1 VLVVSGLVLDYG
13 PHRVL
18 DGVDLEVRAGEVVA
32 LVGENGTGKTT
43 LVRCVGGMLRPSA
56 GTITT
61 SAPGGVAIVWQDLA
75 LCDNLD
81 AVANVFL
88 GREQRFPNEPGME
101 ADTRRLLDRFG
112 VAVTDLR
119 QPVGLLSGGQ
129 RQVVAVARATA
140 GRPGLLVLDEPTSA
154 LGISAARRVDAL
166 VQELRAGGTAVLLV
180 SHRVE
185 QVFDLADRILVLR
198 QGKVVAET
206 TPVEAHPDEVAA
218 LMEGVEVE
226 STARRQLRRLR
237 GLVDQLAGVEPSSS
251 LPIIVSA
258 AAAALGVGQL
268 SVHLLSG
275 PEPRRLKRFAAVGL
289 AEPLLAAIEDLP
301 VGAGGGPVGLAAES
315 GTMVVVEDTATSPAW
330 TPFAPLGAS
339 AGARS
344 CWAAP
349 ILGDA
354 GLLGVVSGF
363 GTGVGRPRADL
374 MELVFLYAGYA
385 AAAIERGRLLAE
397 VTRRNR
403 VLETLRSMLETL
415 AGPDRL
421 RGGLEVALL
430 ALCRGLAADAA
441 ILHVDGDGATDVA
454 PGGGA
459 GAPADAAMSRQAK
472 SHEDRPRAEVVL
484 MVDPDG
490 AERARAALA
499 GASRAMLSAAE
510 GRGRPG
516 LDEGVA
522 AVGLAL
528 PDGPAVLA
536 AYWADERERGPE
548 AMDLL
553 ADAARSLRLAIERE
567 DLEDAQREADAL
579 RRSHGLQRLFLS
591 RVSHELR
598 TPLTAI
604 HGYASSLR
612 QTDVTWDPESEDRFL
627 SAIASESARMS
638 RLVADL
644 LDSSAIESGVLR
656 LNPDWCD
663 LPLVLRAALGC
674 LSPEQAAAVDLS
686 WDPALPPVWGDHD
699 RLEQVFVNLMENG
712 LRHTAPGT
720 RVRVHAG
727 LGRRPG
733 TVAVAVADDG
743 PGIPPEE
750 AERLFQPW
758 ERGRT
763 EGPGAGLGL
772 SIVRGI
778 VEGHRGAVGLEPS
791 TGGASFVVE
800 LPVDPAEGPEP
811 DGAPAR
817 LAGVKELEGER
828 WPR

>member
-1 VLVVSGLVLDYG
+1 VAAPARPSVLTVSGLVVDYG
-13 PHRVL
+13 AHRVL

-43 LVRCVGGMLRPSA
+43 LVRCVGGMLRATA

-61 SAPGGVAIVWQDLA
+61 PAPGGVAIVWQDLA

-88 GREQRFPNEPGME
+88 GREHRFPDEPGME
-101 ADTRRLLDRFG
+101 AETRRLLDRFG
-112 VAVTDLR
+112 VAVTNLR

-129 RQVVAVARATA
+129 RQVLAVARATA
-140 GRPGLLVLDEPTSA
+140 GQPGLLVLDEPTSA

-206 TPVEAHPDEVAA
+206 TPVEAHPDEVVA

-268 SVHLLSG
+268 CVHLLSG

-289 AEPLLAAIEDLP
+289 AEPLLALMEELP
-301 VGAGGGPVGLAAES
+301 VGGDGGPAGLAAES
-315 GTMVVVEDTATSPAW
+315 GAVVVVEDTRTSPAW
-330 TPFAPLGAS
+330 APFAALGSS
-339 AGARS
+339 AGVRS

-354 GLLGVVSGF
+354 GILGVVSGF

-441 ILHVDGDGATDVA
+441 VLHVEGEG
-454 PGGGA
+454 
-459 GAPADAAMSRQAK
+459 R
-472 SHEDRPRAEVVL
+472 RAEVVL
-484 MVDPDG
+484 IIDPDG

-499 GASRAMLSAAE
+499 GASAAMLSAAE
-510 GRGRPG
+510 GSGRPG
-516 LDEGVA
+516 LEEGVA

-528 PDGPAVLA
+528 PEGPAVLA
-536 AYWADERERGPE
+536 AYWADDAERGPE
-548 AMDLL
+548 ALDLL

-567 DLEDAQREADAL
+567 DLEGAQREADAL
-579 RRSHGLQRLFLS
+579 RRSHSLQRLFLS

-612 QTDVTWDPESEDRFL
+612 QTDVTWDTESEDRFL
-627 SAIASESARMS
+627 AAIASESARMS

-674 LSPEQAAAVDLS
+674 LSAEQAAAVDLS
-686 WDPALPPVWGDHD
+686 WDPELPPVWGDHD

-733 TVAVAVADDG
+733 TVAVQVADDG
-743 PGIPPEE
+743 PGISPEE

-758 ERGRT
+758 ERGQT

-791 TGGASFVVE
+791 AGGASFLVE
-800 LPVDPAEGPEP
+800 LPVDPAEGIEAH
-811 DGAPAR
+811 GAPAR
-817 LAGVKELEGER
+817 PAGVRELEGEP

>member
-1 VLVVSGLVLDYG
+1 DYG

-43 LVRCVGGMLRPSA
+43 LVRCVGGMLRATA

-61 SAPGGVAIVWQDLA
+61 PAPGGVAIVWQDLA

-88 GREQRFPNEPGME
+88 GRERRFPDEPAME
-101 ADTRRLLDRFG
+101 AETRRLLDRFG
-112 VAVTDLR
+112 VGVNDLR

-140 GRPGLLVLDEPTSA
+140 SRPGLLVLDEPTSA

-258 AAAALGVGQL
+258 AAAALGVAQL
-268 SVHLLSG
+268 CVHLLSG

-289 AEPLLAAIEDLP
+289 AEPLLAAMEDLP
-301 VGAGGGPVGLAAES
+301 VGAGGGPAGLAAES
-315 GTMVVVEDTATSPAW
+315 GAVVVVEDTATSPAW
-330 TPFAPLGAS
+330 SPFAPLGAS

-349 ILGDA
+349 ILGDV

-441 ILHVDGDGATDVA
+441 VLHVEGEGA
-454 PGGGA
+454 
-459 GAPADAAMSRQAK
+459 
-472 SHEDRPRAEVVL
+472 RAEVVL
-484 MVDPDG
+484 MVDADG
-490 AERARAALA
+490 AEGARAAMA
-499 GASRAMLSAAE
+499 GASRAMLSAAQ

-528 PDGPAVLA
+528 PEGPAVLA
-536 AYWADERERGPE
+536 VYWADEGERGPE

-579 RRSHGLQRLFLS
+579 RRSHSLQRLFLS

-612 QTDVTWDPESEDRFL
+612 QTDVTWDLESEDRFL

-699 RLEQVFVNLMENG
+699 RLEQVFVNLMENA

-727 LGRRPG
+727 LGRRSG
-733 TVAVAVADDG
+733 TVAVQVQDDG
-743 PGIPPEE
+743 PGIPPE
-750 AERLFQPW
+750 
-758 ERGRT
+758 
-763 EGPGAGLGL
+763 
-772 SIVRGI
+772 
-778 VEGHRGAVGLEPS
+778 
-791 TGGASFVVE
+791 
-800 LPVDPAEGPEP
+800 
-811 DGAPAR
+811 
-817 LAGVKELEGER
+817 
-828 WPR
+828 